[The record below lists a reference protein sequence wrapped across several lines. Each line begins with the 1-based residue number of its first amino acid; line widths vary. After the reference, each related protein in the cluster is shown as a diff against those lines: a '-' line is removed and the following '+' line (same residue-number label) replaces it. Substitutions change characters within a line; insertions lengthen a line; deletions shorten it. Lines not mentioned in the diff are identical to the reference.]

1 MQPLAVI
8 SFEIAN
14 HVQKMVLTLAMELCT
29 VLEIFIFVTS
39 QNNDEAIL
47 NYEWQQ
53 TPTFSITY
61 TNTTVTVGGWL
72 KKRRQQIQKTTYS
85 DGELQRDTN
94 QKPDTNYDEW

>member
-47 NYEWQQ
+47 NYE
-53 TPTFSITY
+53 
-61 TNTTVTVGGWL
+61 
-72 KKRRQQIQKTTYS
+72 
-85 DGELQRDTN
+85 
-94 QKPDTNYDEW
+94 